1 MRDPFDRR
9 EFECGAGLLYCES
22 STNGLGL
29 QKRPNQIMR
38 YSLFAASLLLVV
50 TSLVSVAQSAP
61 EQGGH
66 EIQVW
71 VAGGHSVPGGTQDT
85 NVADIGVR
93 YGWIITGAF
102 LPSLLRGRFEYAVDA
117 VPLYLVFQPAN
128 TAYGAGFDPL
138 VLKWNFER
146 RGKLSPYLE
155 LSGGTLFSN
164 VNVPTYTNT
173 VNFTPS
179 AAFGTHILG
188 AKYNWSLEVRYLHVS
203 NAGLASPNPGLN
215 TVQVRVGVG
224 RFWRGH

>member
-1 MRDPFDRR
+1 MSARLIRCARNGRACFYW
-9 EFECGAGLLYCES
+9 GA
-22 STNGLGL
+22 
-29 QKRPNQIMR
+29 
-38 YSLFAASLLLVV
+38 
-50 TSLVSVAQSAP
+50 VSGWAQVGP

-138 VLKWNFER
+138 VLKWNF
-146 RGKLSPYLE
+146 S
-155 LSGGTLFSN
+155 S
-164 VNVPTYTNT
+164 
-173 VNFTPS
+173 
-179 AAFGTHILG
+179 
-188 AKYNWSLEVRYLHVS
+188 
-203 NAGLASPNPGLN
+203 
-215 TVQVRVGVG
+215 GVG
-224 RFWRGH
+224 NCLLTSNSAGARCSATSTFPLTRTP